1 MDLNCR
7 NNAPAFETQLV
18 TVPSAT
24 PSFEEVNEAAFLA
37 RLRAGDAGARLAFSL
52 LVRATH
58 GRLLAYARRHLGDL
72 EESQEVV
79 QETFLAAHKGLDGF
93 EGKSK
98 LTTWLY
104 SLAHFKIC
112 DRIAERTRARAV
124 FQDVQGRGD
133 GSGSSGSEGSNEV
146 DRFES
151 AAAASA
157 GAGEDWSRAT
167 VWDSA
172 PDKVLARN
180 RAERWIAAAV
190 AALEPPGCDVYQLR
204 DVEGLSGEEV
214 AAMLGLSHAAVRV
227 QLHRA
232 RAAIV
237 AFVRARM
244 GSAYGTAFGS
254 GVPA

>member
-1 MDLNCR
+1 
-7 NNAPAFETQLV
+7 V
-18 TVPSAT
+18 
-24 PSFEEVNEAAFLA
+24 
-37 RLRAGDAGARLAFSL
+37 
-52 LVRATH
+52 
-58 GRLLAYARRHLGDL
+58 Y
-72 EESQEVV
+72 
-79 QETFLAAHKGLDGF
+79 LAAHKGLSGF

-98 LTTWLY
+98 LTTWLF
-104 SLAHFKIC
+104 SLAHFKVC
-112 DRIAERTRARAV
+112 DRIADRTRDRTVFRDVGDALDSDDGLAAV
-124 FQDVQGRGD
+124 RVAD
-133 GSGSSGSEGSNEV
+133 SG
-146 DRFES
+146 
-151 AAAASA
+151 
-157 GAGEDWSRAT
+157 GAGDSDLSRVT

-232 RAAIV
+232 RATIV

-244 GSAYGTAFGS
+244 NPDAVQGKGALA
-254 GVPA
+254 

>member
-1 MDLNCR
+1 MAESL
-7 NNAPAFETQLV
+7 
-18 TVPSAT
+18 
-24 PSFEEVNEAAFLA
+24 SFEGVNDAAFLA
-37 RLRAGDAGARLAFSL
+37 RLRAGDSAARLAFSS

-58 GRLLAYARRHLGDL
+58 GRLLGYVRRHLGDL
-72 EESQEVV
+72 EESQEVL
-79 QETFLAAHKGLDGF
+79 QEVFLAAHKGLDGF

-98 LTTWLY
+98 LTTWLF
-104 SLAHFKIC
+104 SLAHFKVC
-112 DRIAERTRARAV
+112 DRIADRTRDRAV
-124 FQDVQGRGD
+124 FRDVGD
-133 GSGSSGSEGSNEV
+133 GSDAGE
-146 DRFES
+146 ES
-151 AAAASA
+151 ASA
-157 GAGEDWSRAT
+157 RRAEDSDSDLSRVT

-232 RAAIV
+232 RATIV
-237 AFVRARM
+237 AFVRARIRGDGM
-244 GSAYGTAFGS
+244 IGIPGGKGARA
-254 GVPA
+254 